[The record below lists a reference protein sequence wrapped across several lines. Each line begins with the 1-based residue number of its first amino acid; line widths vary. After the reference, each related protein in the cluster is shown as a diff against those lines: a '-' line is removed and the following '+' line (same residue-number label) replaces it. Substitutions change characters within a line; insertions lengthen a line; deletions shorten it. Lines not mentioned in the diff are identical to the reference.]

1 VEKLSPG
8 WGGHKE
14 SFKGRDQSD
23 KPPPAHR
30 FRLDENRRL
39 PGTRSDA
46 GGKVLEAGTSQMTH
60 ILTMSLSSKGMQ
72 TLYSIPRGFP
82 KSRKPST
89 IPNLTYLSQE
99 LGDCLSFVGDS
110 RGRL

>member
-1 VEKLSPG
+1 MEKLSPG

-46 GGKVLEAGTSQMTH
+46 GGKVLEAGLPPH
-60 ILTMSLSSKGMQ
+60 PPVALLAR
-72 TLYSIPRGFP
+72 TLA
-82 KSRKPST
+82 
-89 IPNLTYLSQE
+89 
-99 LGDCLSFVGDS
+99 
-110 RGRL
+110 